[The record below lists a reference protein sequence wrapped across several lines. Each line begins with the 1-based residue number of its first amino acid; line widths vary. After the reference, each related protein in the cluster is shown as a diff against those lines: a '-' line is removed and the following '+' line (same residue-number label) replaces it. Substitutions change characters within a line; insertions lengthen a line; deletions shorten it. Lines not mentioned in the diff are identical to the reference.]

1 MVVSGLR
8 EESYKVSGSNRMIA
22 WQTGED
28 VYSSESLILMN
39 LNTKE
44 RQEIKAGN
52 GEYIAP
58 LGFMGEDLIYGV
70 ARTEDRVRDN
80 TGNMVFPMYQV
91 RIQNENGEVLK
102 KYAEPGVYVIGSEIQ
117 DNQINLFRLRREE
130 SGSYTEIEND
140 QIVNTKVMSEGNSF
154 L

>member
-1 MVVSGLR
+1 MHDGALYVADLEDRTCEMMVSGLR
-8 EESYKVSGSNRMIA
+8 EESYKVSESNRMIA

-28 VYSSESLILMN
+28 VYSSESLVLMN

-44 RQEIKAGN
+44 RQEIKAES

-70 ARTEDRVRDN
+70 PARSDRVRDN
-80 TGNMVFPMYQV
+80 TGNIVFPMYRV

-102 KYAEPGVYVIGSEIQ
+102 NYAEVR
-117 DNQINLFRLRREE
+117 NLCDR
-130 SGSYTEIEND
+130 
-140 QIVNTKVMSEGNSF
+140 K
-154 L
+154 